1 MLLALQK
8 KIGVYRNKEIEF
20 QKGTNWFSITNEL
33 ANYVVQQ
40 EVCIQELFKNTLC
53 CDEVFLQTIVHN
65 SKFKENLYHKVYDN
79 DLCAIQREIDWTR
92 GKPYIFRKSDFDE
105 LIASD
110 MLFARKFNCIVDKE
124 IIKMI
129 QNRLLKSNC

>member
-53 CDEVFLQTIVHN
+53 CDEVFLQTIEHN
-65 SKFKENLYHKVYDN
+65 SKFKENLYHKAYDN
-79 DLCAIQREIDWTR
+79 DLCAIQHEIDWTR
-92 GKPYIFRKSDFDE
+92 GNPYIFRKSDFDE

-110 MLFARKFNCIVDKE
+110 MLFARKFNCTVDKE

-129 QNRLLKSNC
+129 QNRLIKSNC